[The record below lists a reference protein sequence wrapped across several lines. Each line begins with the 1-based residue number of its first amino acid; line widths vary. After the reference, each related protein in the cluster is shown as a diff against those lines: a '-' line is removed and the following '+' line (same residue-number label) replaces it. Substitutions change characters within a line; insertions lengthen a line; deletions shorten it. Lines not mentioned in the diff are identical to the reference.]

1 MKISSITTVVAS
13 LLMLVAMAFPT
24 FAQQPTQPGTRA
36 NLMTIVD
43 SATTTG
49 NKAAVRGVNTNKTY
63 EFVGSTTAGTGTA
76 VIGIQGSNLQSSWST
91 IATTSLTLGTVTTS
105 ATAAGTDR
113 WVWLRAVVTTLTG
126 TGASVSITAGY

>member
-1 MKISSITTVVAS
+1 MKASSFYTTVCA
-13 LLMLVAMAFPT
+13 LLMLIVMTMPA

-36 NLMTIVD
+36 SLATIV
-43 SATTTG
+43 SGATTTG
-49 NKAAVRGVNTNKTY
+49 NKAAVRGLNVNKTY

-76 VIGIQGSNLQSSWST
+76 VIGIQGSNLQTSWTT
-91 IATTSLTLGTVTTS
+91 IATTSLSLSATPTS

-126 TGASVSITAGY
+126 TGAAVSITAGY